1 MGIENDQEES
11 LITSVK
17 NKISK
22 SVNVHLEKAKIV
34 LFSDLGFD
42 VVLKIKNLKLINDK
56 NSYKEE
62 NDKEY
67 EKCNT
72 VRIFIIK
79 IQYLNIGKIQLVY
92 YENSLKK
99 TGKFQIFEYENIKLF
114 NFNQTAQSM
123 KKLLKFSDILQFKVT

>member
-1 MGIENDQEES
+1 M
-11 LITSVK
+11 K

-79 IQYLNIGKIQLVY
+79 I
-92 YENSLKK
+92 
-99 TGKFQIFEYENIKLF
+99 
-114 NFNQTAQSM
+114 
-123 KKLLKFSDILQFKVT
+123 